1 MKKIIS
7 QKTAIRITKNAI
19 GSDDV
24 TFKVTYPIM
33 EMKNGLSV
41 ATGRRGSH
49 TFGRTD
55 HYASGAESFAA
66 FAEGYAP
73 TGFGSY
79 RFELE
84 PDPLTDSTT
93 LTLWVD

>member
-1 MKKIIS
+1 MKTICQS
-7 QKTAIRITKNAI
+7 TALSLAKNAI

-24 TFKVTYPIM
+24 TFKVSYPIM
-33 EMKNGLSV
+33 EMKNGCRV
-41 ATGRRGSH
+41 ATGDRGSH
-49 TFGRTD
+49 TFGPTE

-79 RFELE
+79 RFNLELV
-84 PDPLTDSTT
+84 DDRALT